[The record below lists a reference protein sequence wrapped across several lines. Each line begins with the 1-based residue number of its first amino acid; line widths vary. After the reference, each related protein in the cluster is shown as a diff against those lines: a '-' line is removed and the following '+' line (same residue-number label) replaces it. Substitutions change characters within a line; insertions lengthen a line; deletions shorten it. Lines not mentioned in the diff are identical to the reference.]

1 MSLQRIHVDGGGV
14 RGIFTACILSRL
26 NKIHPGFLSSFDL
39 IAGTSTGSILALCL
53 AKGITPE
60 EMVYAYNVACPNIFQ
75 PKWYHR
81 YRVFGFSAKYDNIQL
96 KEYLENWLGAETL
109 LKDIQQR
116 VVVTAFRVD
125 GKEST
130 HDSILNSQTEYRGRW
145 RPAVFSNFPTLEGV
159 ARTDDK
165 LLAVDACL
173 RSSAA
178 PTFFPSKTSLHFFF
192 SRALFL
198 PAAY

>member
-1 MSLQRIHVDGGGV
+1 V

-26 NKIHPGFLSSFDL
+26 NEIHPGFLSSFDL

>member
-1 MSLQRIHVDGGGV
+1 
-14 RGIFTACILSRL
+14 
-26 NKIHPGFLSSFDL
+26 
-39 IAGTSTGSILALCL
+39 
-53 AKGITPE
+53 
-60 EMVYAYNVACPNIFQ
+60 MVYAYNVACPNIFQ

-125 GKEST
+125 GKESA
-130 HDSILNSQTEYRGRW
+130 HDSILNSQTECRGRW
-145 RPAVFSNFPTLEGV
+145 RPAVFSNLPTLEGV

-178 PTFFPSKTSLHFFF
+178 PTFFPSKTSLYFFL
-192 SRALFL
+192 SRIVPSRCVLNFVIVVLHSTHQSFNQSYLRARARSLSLSNNNNNNKQFTKATAMV
-198 PAAY
+198 P